1 MFAGPAFLMRRSWL
15 WVVAAFAVNFAILW
29 MISFVP
35 VCADVGGAPCEAA
48 RPWSSLRPML
58 MIALAVSFPAMIVLI
73 ALLRTPRAFMCLI
86 YAGLVAV
93 LLIVTVVLYQLG
105 YFVPSENGVA
115 TTGAGCLICD
125 AIFLIQIAANL
136 GWVFAAVPAS
146 LLRSYAN
153 RLQRRDRQ

>member
-1 MFAGPAFLMRRSWL
+1 MRRSWL
-15 WVVAAFAVNFAILW
+15 WAVAAFAVNFAILW

-35 VCADVGGAPCEAA
+35 VCAEGGGAPALCEAT

-73 ALLRTPRAFMCLI
+73 ALLRTPRSFMCLI
-86 YAGLVAV
+86 YAGLIAA
-93 LLIVTVVLYQLG
+93 LLIITVALYQLG
-105 YFVPSENGVA
+105 YFVPAENRVV

-136 GWVFAAVPAS
+136 GWVFAAVPVS
-146 LLRSYAN
+146 LLRSYASM
-153 RLQRRDRQ
+153 LQQRDKE